1 MKKRF
6 FLSEFLFVITTWYNL
21 RSIND
26 FVVLKLMTKKSIMIK
41 MSIKKKE
48 IEQKMD
54 DTTKMKLLEA
64 LIKAE
69 EQILDKI
76 IEIIHFILGELDGVY
91 SQNEKLLPFNVNNRE
106 LLFKLTGKYMS
117 ECVNLSEKLKILQ
130 LGGSVLGI

>member
-1 MKKRF
+1 
-6 FLSEFLFVITTWYNL
+6 
-21 RSIND
+21 
-26 FVVLKLMTKKSIMIK
+26 VVLKLLTKESIMIM

-48 IEQKMD
+48 IEQKMNE
-54 DTTKMKLLEA
+54 TTKIKLLEA

-69 EQILDKI
+69 EQILEKI

-91 SQNEKLLPFNVNNRE
+91 SQNEKLLPFNINNRE